1 LRGVSVGFAPFE
13 SEPLHKERGSSGR
26 RYKRQALLECS
37 LVSVPANPNALALAK
52 SLHISDATKR
62 LVFYGKPAD
71 KASSLTKTQQDTLKV
86 IDKINRQIKAVKLP
100 ADQLA
105 YLMRSRRILI
115 DRFINPVPVT
125 SHDERQQATLRS
137 INRCH
142 KLRKSSE
149 LSPSQRQTLEKAY
162 ETLTNLYVERQKK
175 WAARTHGCD
184 DREGR

>member
-1 LRGVSVGFAPFE
+1 
-13 SEPLHKERGSSGR
+13 
-26 RYKRQALLECS
+26 
-37 LVSVPANPNALALAK
+37 VSVPANPNALALAK

-175 WAARTHGCD
+175 WAAKGRTAATIARVDKLLAGELSTAHRATLMRTRQILVRFQKG
-184 DREGR
+184 EQK